1 MTCLKKLYKSEEDQE
16 LYEPESDNEDVL
28 YIPTS
33 NQEFSKM
40 DIPQVNI
47 KKKQKKFLF
56 SILGIHG
63 YFDSYDTSFGNN
75 DGTSASRNAQK
86 IKRNVQNVL

>member
-1 MTCLKKLYKSEEDQE
+1 MAFFLFSNNNTKYGLWMCGIIWKNLKSDEDQE

-40 DIPQVNI
+40 DIPQVYIENP
-47 KKKQKKFLF
+47 FFF
-56 SILGIHG
+56 SI
-63 YFDSYDTSFGNN
+63 FN
-75 DGTSASRNAQK
+75 
-86 IKRNVQNVL
+86 